1 MLEQHIDRLHRRIF
15 LLLNK
20 YFYDRKVASYELMLR
35 IEREIAQ
42 KHREERR
49 RKKNEM
55 KIRSMVRVASEGIIF
70 QNSSLQIRMNCL

>member
-1 MLEQHIDRLHRRIF
+1 
-15 LLLNK
+15 
-20 YFYDRKVASYELMLR
+20 MLR